1 MKDINTNTKN
11 GRKRI
16 WKYDKTQTVSLI
28 ACAILLSFSIV
39 IQSECLVFAAGDA
52 DTIITTAFDSIYDIV
67 AAIIS
72 SIGSLILLWGVF
84 EWSQSMSMQD
94 GGAQAMAF
102 KRIASGVVSILV
114 PQLIPVITSS
124 ING

>member
-52 DTIITTAFDSIYDIV
+52 DTIITNAFNSIYNIV